1 MRIISKF
8 HDYYD
13 YISHQYG
20 ADNMIVYNRQPFE
33 SSEELKKMVLKVM
46 WDIRYKQGYIAEYNS
61 YVDRRTRWLVVNGLL
76 YLLVKKSTDT
86 KFKLLTEESLAEFI
100 HDIKTRRHAYFR
112 DKYKISDFIGV
123 DVCKDA
129 LIPIHNIINQPIFVV
144 EFYGKQDLD
153 FGDFTYDGGVI
164 RYYAPV
170 LSELGFPSI
179 YPAEQL
185 YQDISYFIGNEM
197 KPSPDIKPPVEISN
211 DNKIEGHGFDLKQS
225 FRHRK

>member
-1 MRIISKF
+1 
-8 HDYYD
+8 
-13 YISHQYG
+13 
-20 ADNMIVYNRQPFE
+20 
-33 SSEELKKMVLKVM
+33 
-46 WDIRYKQGYIAEYNS
+46 
-61 YVDRRTRWLVVNGLL
+61 
-76 YLLVKKSTDT
+76 
-86 KFKLLTEESLAEFI
+86 
-100 HDIKTRRHAYFR
+100 
-112 DKYKISDFIGV
+112 
-123 DVCKDA
+123 VCKDA

-144 EFYGKQDLD
+144 EFYGRQDLD